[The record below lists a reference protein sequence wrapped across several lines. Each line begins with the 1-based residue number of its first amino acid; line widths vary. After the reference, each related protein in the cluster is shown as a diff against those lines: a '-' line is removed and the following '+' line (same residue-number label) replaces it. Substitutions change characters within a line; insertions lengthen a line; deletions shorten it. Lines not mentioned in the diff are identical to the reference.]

1 MAAPAVVA
9 EARVPFRTKFYF
21 GFGSIAEGTKNTAF
35 NVFLLFYYNQVLG
48 LPGTLSGAAIFLAL
62 CVDAITDPL
71 IGSISDN
78 FHSRWGRRHPF
89 MYVAAL
95 PMALFFLA
103 LFNPPAGLGHTGL
116 FLWLTAFAVGVRA
129 SMTLYAIPS
138 ASMLPEITSH
148 YDERT
153 SLVSYRML
161 FGWAG
166 GLTMSLLGYLYF
178 FAANGEQDGRLNPEA
193 YGAFAAIGAVLMFV
207 AILVCSLGTHR
218 LIPTLRDP
226 PDKTP
231 FTLKRFV
238 REARDVASDRS
249 YRMIVLGA
257 LFASVAGG
265 FNEVVGLYVNT
276 YFWEFST
283 DQIAIMVFALSLSIL
298 MAVALTRPL
307 TERFD
312 KRTSLLGLATFS
324 VFFGPA
330 PVFLRLV
337 ELMPP
342 NGHPALLPILL
353 VHGVIVVTAVIS
365 IVIIVSS
372 MVADTVEQNE
382 LRTGKRQE
390 GMAISAI
397 AFTTKATSGIG
408 GLLAGIALDVI
419 AFPRLAEPGS
429 VPSDKVFLL
438 GLAIGPGMMGLYLIM
453 LYFFSRYRITREGHH
468 DTLRALEARQLAAE
482 AAEAPVDRAAS

>member
-1 MAAPAVVA
+1 
-9 EARVPFRTKFYF
+9 
-21 GFGSIAEGTKNTAF
+21 
-35 NVFLLFYYNQVLG
+35 
-48 LPGTLSGAAIFLAL
+48 
-62 CVDAITDPL
+62 
-71 IGSISDN
+71 
-78 FHSRWGRRHPF
+78 
-89 MYVAAL
+89 
-95 PMALFFLA
+95 
-103 LFNPPAGLGHTGL
+103 
-116 FLWLTAFAVGVRA
+116 
-129 SMTLYAIPS
+129 MTLYSIPS

-166 GLTMSLLGYLYF
+166 GLTISLLGYLYF
-178 FAANGEQDGRLNPEA
+178 FAANGEQDGRLNAEA
-193 YGAFAAIGAVLMFV
+193 YGTFAAVCAVFVFV
-207 AILVCSLGTHR
+207 AILVSSLGTHR

-231 FTLKRFV
+231 FTLKRFA

-249 YRMIVLGA
+249 YLMVVIGA

-265 FNEVVGLYVNT
+265 FNDVVGLYVNT

-283 DQIAIMVFALSLSIL
+283 DQIAIMVFGLGFSVLLATG
-298 MAVALTRPL
+298 LTRPI

-312 KRTSLLGLATFS
+312 KRTALMGLAIFS

-330 PVFLRLV
+330 PVFLRLLD
-337 ELMPP
+337 LMPS
-342 NGHPALLPILL
+342 NGHPALLPIIMAHAIIL
-353 VHGVIVVTAVIS
+353 VWAIIS
-365 IVIIVSS
+365 TVIIVSS
-372 MVADTVEQNE
+372 MVADTVDQNE

-397 AFTTKATSGIG
+397 AFSTKATSGIG

-419 AFPRLAEPGS
+419 AFPRLADPGS
-429 VPSDKVFLL
+429 VPPDKVFLL

-453 LYFFSRYRITREGHH
+453 LFFFSRYRITRDAHH
-468 DTLRALEARQLAAE
+468 ETLRALEERHAAGAAAE
-482 AAEAPVDRAAS
+482 PPVDRAAS